1 MNCDEIFF
9 YRFQNWRAENALN
22 ESEDIADV
30 QIGPFSSIKAMMMD
44 FTDGDCAVEAQ
55 MIQSAYKDD
64 VKVTKNFLRFW

>member
-1 MNCDEIFF
+1 
-9 YRFQNWRAENALN
+9 
-22 ESEDIADV
+22 
-30 QIGPFSSIKAMMMD
+30 MMMD